1 MNNSSPTLKPIRKT
15 TVVNQAMDQLKEL
28 IASGQ
33 YKPGDKLPTESE
45 LAAQLGVG
53 RSSIRETIKVFNYL
67 GVLVSKSAKGTFVG
81 SRSSISR
88 EALTWAML
96 LGQDDIDMLID
107 LRGAIEL
114 WCFLQLT
121 IRQRETPEATK
132 DVLADLD
139 TILVAMD
146 KALEANDA
154 SAVIQA
160 DFDFHKRIIT
170 SVSNELF
177 ADYYDTLRA
186 FLFKEIEKSQG
197 EYQDRSKILAEH
209 QELAAA
215 IRSGNIEQAA
225 SVYMAHIEN
234 IKNLLNR
241 DEAAN
246 VQGNNDAAAKAAGD
260 VRAGADV
267 GADAATTA
275 AGADANDADD
285 GADANDAD
293 DGADANDV
301 DDGADAK
308 SGENAVS
315 VSSAGD
321 TPTQGCASKQGGAS
335 KASD

>member
-1 MNNSSPTLKPIRKT
+1 MNNSSSTLKPIRKT

-275 AGADANDADD
+275 AGADANDVDD
-285 GADANDAD
+285 GADANDA
-293 DGADANDV
+293 

>member
-1 MNNSSPTLKPIRKT
+1 
-15 TVVNQAMDQLKEL
+15 MDQLKEL

-234 IKNLLNR
+234 IKNLLNG
-241 DEAAN
+241 DGAAN

-275 AGADANDADD
+275 AGADANDVDD
-285 GADANDAD
+285 GVDANDA
-293 DGADANDV
+293 

>member
-1 MNNSSPTLKPIRKT
+1 
-15 TVVNQAMDQLKEL
+15 MDQLKEL

-107 LRGAIEL
+107 LRGAIEI

-121 IRQRETPEATK
+121 IRQHEAPEKTK
-132 DVLADLD
+132 DVLVDLD
-139 TILVAMD
+139 MILAAMG
-146 KALEANDA
+146 KALDANDA
-154 SAVIQA
+154 SGVVQA
-160 DFDFHKRIIT
+160 DFDFHKRIIS
-170 SVSNELF
+170 SVSNQLF
-177 ADYYDTLRA
+177 TDFYDTLRA
-186 FLFKEIEKSQG
+186 FLFKEIEESQG
-197 EYQDRSKILAEH
+197 EYQDRSKILREH
-209 QELAAA
+209 EELAAA

-241 DEAAN
+241 SSASTACGEDN
-246 VQGNNDAAAKAAGD
+246 PDARPRGSDRADRFSDAGPDSGAVPSDSAKARD
-260 VRAGADV
+260 
-267 GADAATTA
+267 
-275 AGADANDADD
+275 
-285 GADANDAD
+285 
-293 DGADANDV
+293 
-301 DDGADAK
+301 
-308 SGENAVS
+308 
-315 VSSAGD
+315 
-321 TPTQGCASKQGGAS
+321 
-335 KASD
+335 

>member
-1 MNNSSPTLKPIRKT
+1 
-15 TVVNQAMDQLKEL
+15 MDQLKEL

-107 LRGAIEL
+107 LRGAIEI

-121 IRQRETPEATK
+121 IRQHEAPEKTK

-139 TILVAMD
+139 MILAAMG
-146 KALEANDA
+146 KALDANDA
-154 SAVIQA
+154 SGVVQA
-160 DFDFHKRIIT
+160 DFDFHKRIIS
-170 SVSNELF
+170 SVSNQLF
-177 ADYYDTLRA
+177 TDFYDTLRA
-186 FLFKEIEKSQG
+186 FLFKEIEESQG
-197 EYQDRSKILAEH
+197 EYQDRSKILREH
-209 QELAAA
+209 EELAAA

-241 DEAAN
+241 SSASTACGEDN
-246 VQGNNDAAAKAAGD
+246 PDAGPRGSDSADRFSDAGPDSGAVPSDSAKARD
-260 VRAGADV
+260 
-267 GADAATTA
+267 
-275 AGADANDADD
+275 
-285 GADANDAD
+285 
-293 DGADANDV
+293 
-301 DDGADAK
+301 
-308 SGENAVS
+308 
-315 VSSAGD
+315 
-321 TPTQGCASKQGGAS
+321 
-335 KASD
+335 

>member
-1 MNNSSPTLKPIRKT
+1 MNNPSSTLKPIRRN

-107 LRGAIEL
+107 LRGAIEI

-121 IRQRETPEATK
+121 IRQHEAPEKTK

-139 TILVAMD
+139 TILAAMG
-146 KALEANDA
+146 KALDAND
-154 SAVIQA
+154 SSGVVQA
-160 DFDFHKRIIT
+160 DFDFHKRIIS
-170 SVSNELF
+170 SVSNQLF
-177 ADYYDTLRA
+177 TDFYDTLRA
-186 FLFKEIEKSQG
+186 FLFKEIEESQG
-197 EYQDRSKILAEH
+197 EYQDRSKILREH

-241 DEAAN
+241 
-246 VQGNNDAAAKAAGD
+246 
-260 VRAGADV
+260 
-267 GADAATTA
+267 
-275 AGADANDADD
+275 
-285 GADANDAD
+285 
-293 DGADANDV
+293 
-301 DDGADAK
+301 
-308 SGENAVS
+308 
-315 VSSAGD
+315 SSASTACGEDNPDAGLKGGD
-321 TPTQGCASKQGGAS
+321 SADGFSDAGLKGGDSADGFS
-335 KASD
+335 DAGPDSGAVPSDSAKASD

>member
-285 GADANDAD
+285 GADAND
-293 DGADANDV
+293 V

>member
-1 MNNSSPTLKPIRKT
+1 
-15 TVVNQAMDQLKEL
+15 MDQLKEL

-107 LRGAIEL
+107 LRGAIEI

-121 IRQRETPEATK
+121 IRQHEAPEKTK

-139 TILVAMD
+139 MILAAMG
-146 KALEANDA
+146 KALDANDA
-154 SAVIQA
+154 SGVVQA
-160 DFDFHKRIIT
+160 DFDFHKRIIS
-170 SVSNELF
+170 SVSNQLF
-177 ADYYDTLRA
+177 TDFYDTLRA
-186 FLFKEIEKSQG
+186 FLFKEIEESQG
-197 EYQDRSKILAEH
+197 EYQDRSKILREH
-209 QELAAA
+209 EELAAA

-241 DEAAN
+241 SSASTACGEDN
-246 VQGNNDAAAKAAGD
+246 PDAGPRGSDSADRFSDAGPRRSDSADPFSDAGPRGGAVPSDSAKARD
-260 VRAGADV
+260 
-267 GADAATTA
+267 
-275 AGADANDADD
+275 
-285 GADANDAD
+285 
-293 DGADANDV
+293 
-301 DDGADAK
+301 
-308 SGENAVS
+308 
-315 VSSAGD
+315 
-321 TPTQGCASKQGGAS
+321 
-335 KASD
+335 

>member
-1 MNNSSPTLKPIRKT
+1 
-15 TVVNQAMDQLKEL
+15 MDQLKEL

-275 AGADANDADD
+275 AGADANDVDD
-285 GADANDAD
+285 GADANDA
-293 DGADANDV
+293 